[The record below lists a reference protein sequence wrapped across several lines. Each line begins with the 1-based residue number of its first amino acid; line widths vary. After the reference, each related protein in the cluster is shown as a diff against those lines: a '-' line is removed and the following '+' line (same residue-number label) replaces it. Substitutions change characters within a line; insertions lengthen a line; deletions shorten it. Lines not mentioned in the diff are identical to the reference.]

1 MIDIVQTKKAR
12 GTMILMKENAWNELR
27 DLRMAL
33 GGLKMERYPELFDL
47 IYRDRPSYEYFNMAG
62 YPEESKTAG
71 IHIMLEA
78 FERLFRGLLEMKN
91 NGQILLIPE
100 AEDKGGNKAHTIDAC
115 SGATTMIA
123 YVDGVRGDEMAM
135 PDDAGE
141 NKIADLPGGESAG
154 NADTD

>member
-1 MIDIVQTKKAR
+1 MIDLVKMKRTR
-12 GTMILMKENAWNELR
+12 GTMILMKEKEWNELR
-27 DLRMAL
+27 SLRMAL
-33 GGLKMERYPELFDL
+33 GSLKMERYPELFDL
-47 IYRDRPSYEYFNMAG
+47 LNRGKPTYEFLKMEK
-62 YPEESKTAG
+62 YPDEVKAAG

-78 FERLFRGLLEMKN
+78 LERLFRGLLEMKN
-91 NGQILLIPE
+91 NGQILFIPE
-100 AEDKGGNKAHTIDAC
+100 AEDKGGHMAHTIGAC